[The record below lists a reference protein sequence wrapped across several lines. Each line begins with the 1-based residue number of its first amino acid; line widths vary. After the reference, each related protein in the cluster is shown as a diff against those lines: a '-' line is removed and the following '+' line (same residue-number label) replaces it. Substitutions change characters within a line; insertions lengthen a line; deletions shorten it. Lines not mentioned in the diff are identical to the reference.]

1 MSISFSTTMSA
12 YKDTETNKLIC
23 ETIDNVNDYE
33 KICKTTQSCF
43 EVIPYDV
50 PVCLYGDIDC
60 KHQYGEY
67 DYDEKHTHIFIDY
80 AERALRENL
89 KNIEPK
95 FAISISSSPD
105 FIDYKKNKRTMCHS
119 IHIHITNV
127 KMLKSHQQIFWK
139 KINTFMNTHIDFK
152 DWNEY
157 IEFTSGTFFDETIY
171 NDVRMFRS
179 VYSSKPK
186 ENRPLILVKGSFKDT
201 VVSLGDDD
209 AIVLTEEEQSVS
221 KYKTQNSES
230 NFDLKIGSPINT
242 DKILELGKIIKM
254 EFINK
259 YDDWYKIM
267 WALHSESDDY
277 KEVAREISKRS
288 KTKYDDD
295 GFETMW
301 DNYKPGLISMG
312 SFYHYAKI
320 SDESSYKQIMTKYQT
335 FYISIEDLTDIYKCC
350 EIISPTLKTTLI
362 LCKEKWWVLNEKQL
376 WCQIKEPAFYI
387 ITEIRKYIDYSQN
400 KNSKQ
405 IMITEGIEKERLI
418 SIGKEYLKFYE
429 KINQCSY
436 TSTCKQYLKKHLVD
450 NLFHEK
456 LDKNCEF
463 MAFKNGVVNL
473 KTGFFREGIQWND
486 FITETIPYNYTAPN
500 SQKTAELRGYLK
512 QILNNND
519 EHLEYFL
526 QILGFTF
533 LGTPHLEKS
542 LYFMIDGTDGGKGD
556 NGKTFYFDILT
567 CLMPNYVY
575 KSKGTMLEEGNT
587 KVHKQIIMTKGKRL
601 VWTDEFSRTK
611 KMSAELMKEL
621 ADGKTIE
628 NEILFGTSDKIFIQF
643 KMFILSNFMIKI
655 DPAQTAVYN
664 RYKQCSFGSHFDRT
678 GTLKESIPEQLK
690 FIADP
695 TLADTIKTKYYN
707 EVFGLIIE
715 YAQKYKGNIKIP
727 EQFIGDAK
735 TVQLK
740 NDEFGLWFEDNCI
753 RGDGRV
759 SMKKLEEISHFKK
772 DFIMEGMSRLGF
784 KYSKDLLGL
793 GKDLNGKYIKGGYVG
808 CSIIENE
815 IEYDSNNGE
824 YK

>member
-1 MSISFSTTMSA
+1 MTA
-12 YKDTETNKLIC
+12 YKDQKTNKIIC
-23 ETIDNVNDYE
+23 ETIDSVDDYE
-33 KICKTTQSCF
+33 KICKTTKSCF

-60 KHQYGEY
+60 KQPYGEY
-67 DYDEKHTHIFIDY
+67 VYDEKHTHTFIDY

-89 KNIEPK
+89 SVEPK
-95 FAISISSSPD
+95 FAVSISSSPD
-105 FIDYKKNKRTMCHS
+105 FINNKNERTMCHS

-127 KMLKSHQQIFWK
+127 KMLKSHQLLFWK

-152 DWNEY
+152 DWNQY
-157 IEFTSGTFFDETIY
+157 VDFTSGTFFDEKVY

-186 ENRPLILVKGSFKDT
+186 ENRPLIMFKGTFKDT
-201 VVSLGDDD
+201 VVCLGDAD
-209 AIVLTEEEQSVS
+209 AIVLTVEEPSVS
-221 KYKTQNSES
+221 KTKINKTLVGES
-230 NFDLKIGSPINT
+230 NFSYTSINA

-254 EFINK
+254 EHINK
-259 YDDWYKIM
+259 YDDWCKIV
-267 WALHSESDDY
+267 WSLRSESDNY
-277 KEVAREISKRS
+277 KDVAREISKRS
-288 KTKYDDD
+288 KTKYDDY
-295 GFETMW
+295 GFETAW
-301 DNYKPGLISMG
+301 DNYKPGQVSLG
-312 SFYHYAKI
+312 TFYHFAKI
-320 SDESSYKQIMTKYQT
+320 SDASAYTEILAKYQSL
-335 FYISIEDLTDIYKCC
+335 YISIEDLNDIYKCC
-350 EIISPTLKTTLI
+350 EIITPTLKKTLV

-405 IMITEGIEKERLI
+405 IMVTDGLEKERLI
-418 SIGKEYLKFYE
+418 GIGKEYLKFYE
-429 KINQCSY
+429 RINQSSY
-436 TSTCKQYLKKHLVD
+436 TSTCKQYLRKHLVD
-450 NLFHEK
+450 NLFDEK

-473 KTGFFREGIQWND
+473 KTGFFREGIQWDD
-486 FITETIPYNYTAPN
+486 FITETIPYNYTPPN
-500 SQKTAELRGYLK
+500 TKKTAELRGYLK

-542 LYFMIDGTDGGKGD
+542 LYFMIDGTEGGKGD

-567 CLMPNYVY
+567 SLMPNYVY
-575 KSKGTMLEEGNT
+575 KSKGTLLEEGNT

-611 KMSAELMKEL
+611 KMNAELMKEL

-628 NEILFGTSDKIFIQF
+628 NEVLFGTSDKICLLF

-678 GTLKESIPEQLK
+678 GNLKESIPEQLK
-690 FIADP
+690 FVADP

-715 YAQKYKGNIKIP
+715 YAQKYNGSIKIP

-735 TVQLK
+735 TAQLQ
-740 NDEFGLWFEDNCI
+740 NDEYGLWFAENCV
-753 RGDGRV
+753 RCNDGRV

-784 KYSKDLLGL
+784 KYDKELKGV
-793 GKDLNGKYIKGGYVG
+793 GYTEIFINGKSTKKYHKGGFLG

-815 IEYDSNNGE
+815 INENDNDFNGE
-824 YK
+824 HK